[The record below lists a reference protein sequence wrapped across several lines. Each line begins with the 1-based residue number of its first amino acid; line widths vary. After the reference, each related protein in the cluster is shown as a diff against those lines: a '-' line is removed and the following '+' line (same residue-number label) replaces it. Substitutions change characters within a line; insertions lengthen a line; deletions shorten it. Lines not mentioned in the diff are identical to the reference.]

1 MQAQANQKDAIVDV
15 TTSSGTNRD
24 SDPVWLTPREAATFL
39 GMSLSWMNQ
48 ARLKGRT
55 GVPPYRKIGG
65 NVRYLRDDLL
75 QYIETQKVTP
85 ESR

>member
-1 MQAQANQKDAIVDV
+1 MDVNTPKDTYMDA
-15 TTSSGTNRD
+15 
-24 SDPVWLTPREAATFL
+24 DPVWLTPREAAKFL

-75 QYIETQKVTP
+75 KYIEKQKVTP
-85 ESR
+85 ES